1 MDLLNDLNE
10 AQRAAVEYIDG
21 PSLVIAGAGSGKTRV
36 LTYKIAYLLSQGM
49 KPWSIMAL
57 TFTNK
62 AAREMK
68 ERIGKLVGNDL
79 AQHLYMGTFHSIFSR
94 ILRSEAEHI
103 GFNNNFTIYDES
115 DSRSLIK
122 AIVKEMGLDD
132 KKYKPAAVH
141 AKISMAKNNLMSA
154 AAYESDA
161 AIFEQNKRAQMPEV
175 GKIFVAYVQRCKQ
188 ANAMDF
194 DDLLTLTYQ
203 LFREHEDIRH
213 KYAARFDYVLVDE
226 YQDTNHV
233 QMSIVMQLCQEKQ
246 RVCAVGDD
254 SQSIYSFRGAN
265 IDNILNYQRQ
275 FQGTRLFKLEQN
287 YRSTQTIVE
296 AANSLIKHN
305 RNQIPKDVFSENA
318 KGEKI
323 QYKPAYSDKEE
334 AAIVAKDV
342 KRIRRED
349 GCQYN
354 DFAILYR
361 TNAQSRSFEEEFR
374 KQGIPYRIYGG
385 LSFYQRKEI
394 KDIIAYFRLVAN
406 PDDEE
411 AIKRIINY
419 PARGI
424 GATTVLKIADCAH
437 QNQVSFWEVI
447 GAPERY
453 GLAVNK
459 GTMNKL
465 ETFRLLIS
473 SFIERAQ
480 TTDVYELG
488 DAIIKESGIS
498 QDIMSGKDA
507 DDLAR
512 QENLEEFLSGM
523 SAFVEERRE
532 EGRFDELFL
541 QDYLQDVALLTDAD
555 SDGDKDEPRVSLM
568 TVHAA
573 KGLEFPTVFVVGL
586 EENIFPSPLSA
597 ASLRELEEE
606 RRLLYVAITRAEKHC
621 ILTNAKNRWR
631 YGKMEFDNPSRFID
645 EIDSKLIDC
654 LDEAGGSLFGSMSES
669 RLGSRSGSMF
679 GSRADSMSDQ
689 PEWARAQRPRRPW
702 EDAEQP
708 RYSSRYQN
716 SKPVASQFVADPK
729 PSLFDDEPDTSRTS
743 GRSSVSGRSSLS
755 EGNFKSVRA
764 LNAAKRYME
773 THSSHPASRGTESS
787 AASVTASS
795 VAASAGSSSCGLQE
809 GMKIEHQRFGRG
821 TVLKI
826 EGTGEN
832 TKATVEFV
840 HSGTKQ
846 LLLKYAKFTVVD

>member
-1 MDLLNDLNE
+1 MDLLNDLND

-68 ERIGKLVGNDL
+68 ERIGKLVGDDL

-94 ILRSEAEHI
+94 ILRAEAEHI

-115 DSRSLIK
+115 DSRSLLK
-122 AIVKEMGLDD
+122 AIIKEMGLDD
-132 KKYKPAAVH
+132 KAYKPAAVH
-141 AKISMAKNNLMSA
+141 ARISMAKNNLVTA
-154 AAYESDA
+154 EAYDSDP
-161 AIFEQNKRAQMPEV
+161 AILEQNTRARMPAI
-175 GKIFVAYVQRCKQ
+175 GKIYVAYVQRCRQ

-194 DDLLTLTYQ
+194 DDLLMLTFQ
-203 LFREHEDIRH
+203 LFRDHEEIRQ
-213 KYAARFDYVLVDE
+213 KYAGRFDYILVDE

-233 QMSIVMQLCQEKQ
+233 QMSIVMQLCKEKL

-265 IDNILNYQRQ
+265 IDNILNYQKQ
-275 FQGTRLFKLEQN
+275 LPGTQLFKLEQN

-296 AANSLIKHN
+296 AANSLIHHN
-305 RNQIPKDVFSENA
+305 RNQIQKEVFSKND

-323 QYKPAYSDKEE
+323 LYKPAYSDKEE
-334 AAIVAKDV
+334 ALIVAKNIQRI
-342 KRIRRED
+342 KRQD
-349 GCQYN
+349 DCGYDQ
-354 DFAILYR
+354 FAILYR

-411 AIKRIINY
+411 AFKRIINY

-424 GATTVLKIADCAH
+424 GAATVTKIADCAH

-447 GAPERY
+447 GNVEHY
-453 GLAVNK
+453 GLNVNK
-459 GTMNKL
+459 GTQTKL
-465 ETFRLLIS
+465 ENFRLLIS
-473 SFIERAQ
+473 SFIDRSH
-480 TTDVYELG
+480 TLDVYELG
-488 DAIIKESGIS
+488 DAIIRESRIS
-498 QDIMSGKDA
+498 EDIMSGKNA

-523 SAFVEERRE
+523 QTFVAGRQE
-532 EGRFDELFL
+532 EGRMDEAYLT
-541 QDYLQDVALLTDAD
+541 DYLQDVALLTDAD
-555 SDGDKDEPRVSLM
+555 SEGEKDEPRVSLM
-568 TVHAA
+568 TIHAA
-573 KGLEFPTVFVVGL
+573 KGLEFATVFVVGL
-586 EENIFPSPLSA
+586 EENIFPSPLA
-597 ASLRELEEE
+597 AVSVRELEEE

-621 ILTNAKNRWR
+621 ILTNAKNRFR

-645 EIDSKLIDC
+645 EIDASLIEGGE
-654 LDEAGGSLFGSMSES
+654 EAPESSFGGGYGGRMPWD
-669 RLGSRSGSMF
+669 RDRSGY
-679 GSRADSMSDQ
+679 
-689 PEWARAQRPRRPW
+689 RR
-702 EDAEQP
+702 E
-708 RYSSRYQN
+708 YQN
-716 SKPVASQFVADPK
+716 AKPVASQFMADPK
-729 PSLFDDEPDTSRTS
+729 P
-743 GRSSVSGRSSLS
+743 G
-755 EGNFKSVRA
+755 FKSVRA
-764 LNAAKRYME
+764 VNAVHRIM
-773 THSSHPASRGTESS
+773 GD
-787 AASVTASS
+787 TASS
-795 VAASAGSSSCGLQE
+795 SSVASAGSSASKASSAAGSLSE
-809 GMKIEHQRFGRG
+809 GCRIEHQRFGIG

-832 TKATVEFV
+832 TKATVEFQNA
-840 HSGTKQ
+840 GTKQ
-846 LLLKYAKFTVVD
+846 LLLKFAKFTILS

>member
-1 MDLLNDLNE
+1 MDLLKDLNE

-94 ILRSEAEHI
+94 ILRAEAEHI

-349 GCQYN
+349 GCQYS

-473 SFIERAQ
+473 SFIDRAQ

-523 SAFVEERRE
+523 SAFVDERRE

-645 EIDSKLIDC
+645 EIDSKLIDSQ
-654 LDEAGGSLFGSMSES
+654 DEAGGSLFG
-669 RLGSRSGSMF
+669 F
-679 GSRADSMSDQ
+679 RADSSSDQ

-702 EDAEQP
+702 EDAGQP

-729 PSLFDDEPDTSRTS
+729 P
-743 GRSSVSGRSSLS
+743 SLS

-773 THSSHPASRGTESS
+773 THSSHPASRSTGSAASSVSSS
-787 AASVTASS
+787 AAS
-795 VAASAGSSSCGLQE
+795 SAGSSSCGLQE

-846 LLLKYAKFTVVD
+846 LLLKFAKFTVVD

>member
-1 MDLLNDLNE
+1 MDLLNDLND

-68 ERIGKLVGNDL
+68 ERIGKLVGDDL

-94 ILRSEAEHI
+94 ILRAEAEHI

-115 DSRSLIK
+115 DSRSLLK
-122 AIVKEMGLDD
+122 AIIKEMGLDD
-132 KKYKPAAVH
+132 KTYKPAAVH
-141 AKISMAKNNLMSA
+141 ARISMAKNNLVTA
-154 AAYESDA
+154 EAYDSDP
-161 AIFEQNKRAQMPEV
+161 AILEQNTRARMPAI
-175 GKIFVAYVQRCKQ
+175 GKIYVAYVQRCRQ

-194 DDLLTLTYQ
+194 DDLLMLTFQ
-203 LFREHEDIRH
+203 LFRDHEEIRQ
-213 KYAARFDYVLVDE
+213 KYAGRFDYILVDE

-233 QMSIVMQLCQEKQ
+233 QMSIVMQLCKEKL

-265 IDNILNYQRQ
+265 IDNILNYQKQ
-275 FQGTRLFKLEQN
+275 LPGTQLFKLEQN

-296 AANSLIKHN
+296 AANSLIHHN
-305 RNQIPKDVFSENA
+305 RNQIQKEVFSKND

-323 QYKPAYSDKEE
+323 LYKPAYSDKEE
-334 AAIVAKDV
+334 ALIVAKNIQRI
-342 KRIRRED
+342 KRQD
-349 GCQYN
+349 DCGYDQ
-354 DFAILYR
+354 FAILYR

-411 AIKRIINY
+411 AFKRIINY

-424 GATTVLKIADCAH
+424 GAATVTKIADCAH

-447 GAPERY
+447 GNVEHY
-453 GLAVNK
+453 GLNVNK
-459 GTMNKL
+459 GTQTKL
-465 ETFRLLIS
+465 ENFRLLIS
-473 SFIERAQ
+473 SFIDRSH
-480 TTDVYELG
+480 TLDVYELG
-488 DAIIKESGIS
+488 DAIIRESRIS
-498 QDIMSGKDA
+498 EDIMSGKNA

-523 SAFVEERRE
+523 QTFVAGRQE
-532 EGRFDELFL
+532 EGRMDEAYLT
-541 QDYLQDVALLTDAD
+541 DYLQDVALLTDAD
-555 SDGDKDEPRVSLM
+555 SEGEKDEPRVSLM
-568 TVHAA
+568 TIHAA
-573 KGLEFPTVFVVGL
+573 KGLEFATVFVVGL
-586 EENIFPSPLSA
+586 EENIFPSPLA
-597 ASLRELEEE
+597 AISVRELEEE

-621 ILTNAKNRWR
+621 ILTNAKNRFR

-645 EIDSKLIDC
+645 EIDASLIEGGE
-654 LDEAGGSLFGSMSES
+654 EAPESSFGGERSSFGGY
-669 RLGSRSGSMF
+669 GS
-679 GSRADSMSDQ
+679 
-689 PEWARAQRPRRPW
+689 
-702 EDAEQP
+702 
-708 RYSSRYQN
+708 SSRYGSDGGYGGRMPWDRDRSGYRRESQN
-716 SKPVASQFVADPK
+716 AKPVASQFIADPK
-729 PSLFDDEPDTSRTS
+729 P
-743 GRSSVSGRSSLS
+743 G
-755 EGNFKSVRA
+755 FKSVRA
-764 LNAAKRYME
+764 VNAVHRIMGD
-773 THSSHPASRGTESS
+773 TTSS
-787 AASVTASS
+787 SS
-795 VAASAGSSSCGLQE
+795 VASAGSSASNASSAAGSLSE
-809 GMKIEHQRFGRG
+809 GCRIEHQRFGIG

-832 TKATVEFV
+832 TKATVEFQNA
-840 HSGTKQ
+840 GTKQ
-846 LLLKYAKFTVVD
+846 LLLKFAKFTILS

>member
-1 MDLLNDLNE
+1 MDLLNDLND

-68 ERIGKLVGNDL
+68 ERIGKLVGDDL

-94 ILRSEAEHI
+94 ILRAEAEHI

-115 DSRSLIK
+115 DSRSLLK
-122 AIVKEMGLDD
+122 AIIKEMGLDD
-132 KKYKPAAVH
+132 KTYKPAAVH
-141 AKISMAKNNLMSA
+141 ARISMAKNNLVTA
-154 AAYESDA
+154 EAYDSDP
-161 AIFEQNKRAQMPEV
+161 AILEQNKRAKMPAI
-175 GKIFVAYVQRCKQ
+175 GKIYVAYVQRCRQ

-194 DDLLTLTYQ
+194 DDLLMLTFQ
-203 LFREHEDIRH
+203 LFRDHEEIRQ
-213 KYAARFDYVLVDE
+213 KYAGRFDYILVDE

-233 QMSIVMQLCQEKQ
+233 QMSIVMQLCKEKL

-265 IDNILNYQRQ
+265 IDNILNYQKQ
-275 FQGTRLFKLEQN
+275 LPGTQLFKLEQN

-296 AANSLIKHN
+296 AANSLIHHN
-305 RNQIPKDVFSENA
+305 RNQIQKEVFSKND

-334 AAIVAKDV
+334 ALIVAKNIQRI
-342 KRIRRED
+342 KRQDECGYD
-349 GCQYN
+349 Q
-354 DFAILYR
+354 FAILYR

-411 AIKRIINY
+411 AFKRIINY

-424 GATTVLKIADCAH
+424 GATTVMKIADCAH

-447 GAPERY
+447 GNVEHY
-453 GLAVNK
+453 GLNVNK
-459 GTMNKL
+459 GTQTKL
-465 ETFRLLIS
+465 ENFRLLIS
-473 SFIERAQ
+473 SFIDRSH
-480 TTDVYELG
+480 TLDVYELG
-488 DAIIKESGIS
+488 DAIIRESRIS
-498 QDIMSGKDA
+498 EDIMSGKNA

-523 SAFVEERRE
+523 QTFVAGRQE
-532 EGRFDELFL
+532 EGRMDEAYLT
-541 QDYLQDVALLTDAD
+541 DYLQDVALLTDAD
-555 SDGDKDEPRVSLM
+555 SEGEKDEPRVSLM

-573 KGLEFPTVFVVGL
+573 KGLEFATVFVVGL
-586 EENIFPSPLSA
+586 EENIFPSPLA
-597 ASLRELEEE
+597 AISVRELEEE

-621 ILTNAKNRWR
+621 ILTNAKNRFR

-645 EIDSKLIDC
+645 EIDASLIEGGE
-654 LDEAGGSLFGSMSES
+654 EAPESSFGGGRSSFGGYGSSS
-669 RLGSRSGSMF
+669 RYGSDGGYGGRMPWDRDRSGY
-679 GSRADSMSDQ
+679 GRH
-689 PEWARAQRPRRPW
+689 
-702 EDAEQP
+702 
-708 RYSSRYQN
+708 YQN
-716 SKPVASQFVADPK
+716 SKPVASQFMADPK
-729 PSLFDDEPDTSRTS
+729 P
-743 GRSSVSGRSSLS
+743 G
-755 EGNFKSVRA
+755 FKSVRA
-764 LNAAKRYME
+764 VNAVHRIMGDTA
-773 THSSHPASRGTESS
+773 SSSSVASSGSSVSNASS
-787 AASVTASS
+787 AA
-795 VAASAGSSSCGLQE
+795 GSLSE
-809 GMKIEHQRFGRG
+809 GCRIEHQRFGIG
-821 TVLKI
+821 KVLKI

-832 TKATVEFV
+832 TKATVEFQNA
-840 HSGTKQ
+840 GTKQ
-846 LLLKYAKFTVVD
+846 LLLKFAKFTILS

>member
-94 ILRSEAEHI
+94 ILRAEAEHI

-349 GCQYN
+349 GCQYS

-453 GLAVNK
+453 ELAVTK

-645 EIDSKLIDC
+645 EIDGKLIDS
-654 LDEAGGSLFGSMSES
+654 LDEAGGSL
-669 RLGSRSGSMF
+669 F

-689 PEWARAQRPRRPW
+689 PEWARAQRSRRPW

-729 PSLFDDEPDTSRTS
+729 PSLFDDEPETSHTS

-773 THSSHPASRGTESS
+773 THSSHPASRSTGSS
-787 AASVTASS
+787 AASVSSSAAS
-795 VAASAGSSSCGLQE
+795 SAGSSSCGLQE

-832 TKATVEFV
+832 AKATVEFV

>member
-1 MDLLNDLNE
+1 MDLLKDLNE

-68 ERIGKLVGNDL
+68 ERIGKLVGNNL

-94 ILRSEAEHI
+94 ILRAEAEHI
-103 GFNNNFTIYDES
+103 GFYNNFTIYDES

-349 GCQYN
+349 GCQYS

-411 AIKRIINY
+411 AIRRIINY

-645 EIDSKLIDC
+645 EIDGKLIDSQ
-654 LDEAGGSLFGSMSES
+654 DEAGGSLFGSMSES

-679 GSRADSMSDQ
+679 GSRTDSMSDQ
-689 PEWARAQRPRRPW
+689 PEWARAQRPPRPW

-729 PSLFDDEPDTSRTS
+729 PSL
-743 GRSSVSGRSSLS
+743 S

-773 THSSHPASRGTESS
+773 THSSHPASRGTGSAASSVSS
-787 AASVTASS
+787 AAAS
-795 VAASAGSSSCGLQE
+795 SAGSSSCGLQE